1 MDLSKLKTSKSEQGA
16 VLQVLH
22 PSTEEAIKGMT
33 ITLLGQDSSVYRK
46 IQLGK
51 QQAALNRMAKG
62 KKVADLNA
70 EKLAED
76 TLDDLV
82 SLTLDWTGF
91 ELDGKKL
98 ECTPENVLK
107 VYGDN
112 ELSWLK
118 EQVNEFIGD
127 RANFL

>member
-16 VLQVLH
+16 VLQILH
-22 PSTEEAIKGMT
+22 PSTEEPIKGMT

-82 SLTLDWTGF
+82 SLTIDWTGF

-98 ECTPENVLK
+98 ECTPENVLN
-107 VYGDN
+107 VYSDVG
-112 ELSWLK
+112 LSWLK